1 MRKEDFKMH
10 IKKKIQE
17 SALNEL
23 KEVQSGHIKVNS
35 IVYQEFAT
43 QKYIKSSLFSNAE
56 NQLLFAL
63 RSHCVRGIKA
73 NFSSF
78 HKNNM
83 SCALACG
90 STTQIDDQ
98 QHILQ
103 CIPILMKL
111 NSSDLKTTQNI
122 KITDIYE
129 SVQQQKI
136 FISIYSKLLEIR
148 SNILESQFGTSP
160 STPAS
165 GESLDTAPPAGQ
177 GSGGDP

>member
-1 MRKEDFKMH
+1 
-10 IKKKIQE
+10 
-17 SALNEL
+17 
-23 KEVQSGHIKVNS
+23 
-35 IVYQEFAT
+35 
-43 QKYIKSSLFSNAE
+43 
-56 NQLLFAL
+56 
-63 RSHCVRGIKA
+63 
-73 NFSSF
+73 
-78 HKNNM
+78 M

-90 STTQIDDQ
+90 NTTQIDDQ

-122 KITDIYE
+122 KITDINE

-136 FISIYSKLLEIR
+136 FVSIYAKLLEIR

-165 GESLDTAPPAGQ
+165 P
-177 GSGGDP
+177 SGKRRNN